1 MAGELVS
8 VVIPAY
14 NQGPFVRDAVLSAL
28 EQTYHPREV
37 IVVDDGST
45 DDTAVQLAP
54 YAERVRIIRQEN
66 SGLSAARNTGIRHSS
81 GEWIALLDA
90 DDVWHRQ
97 KLEVQLAAV
106 RGREDV
112 ALVGSSRASSL
123 TNLADSPLPSPKIY
137 ELIVRDFVLSS
148 RTGPSGAL
156 IRRRCLDAVGFFDES
171 LRSVEDRD
179 MWLRLAARFPCVLVD
194 SPCWWY
200 RIHPMQMN
208 RNGQRMFV
216 NYRRVLSNFFATH
229 PQHRQLYRQAMAYL
243 YFDAVWSHF
252 EEGKRLAALYFLVK
266 SLCYRPLG
274 LGDERIKSH
283 FVRAKLALRV
293 TLGATPSDPDVG
305 T

>member
-14 NQGPFVRDAVLSAL
+14 NQGQFVRDAVLSAL
-28 EQTYHPREV
+28 EQTYQPLEV
-37 IVVDDGST
+37 IVIDDGST
-45 DDTAVQLAP
+45 DDTVIRLAP
-54 YAERVRIIRQEN
+54 YAQRIRIIRQEN
-66 SGLSAARNTGIRHSS
+66 RGLSAARNTGIRHSS

-106 RGREDV
+106 RGRDDV

-123 TNLADSPLPSPKIY
+123 SNLSLPSPRVY
-137 ELIVRDFVLSS
+137 ELTVRDFVLSS
-148 RTGPSGAL
+148 RTGTSGAL
-156 IRRRCLDAVGFFDES
+156 IRRSCFDTVGLFDES

-208 RNGQRMFV
+208 RNSHRMFV

-243 YFDAVWSHF
+243 YFDAVWPHF
-252 EEGKRLAALYFLVK
+252 EEGKRLAALYFLVR

-283 FVRAKLALRV
+283 FVRAKMALRV
-293 TLGATPSDPDVG
+293 TLGARPSDPDVG
-305 T
+305 RE